1 LWEAADREAARFESL
16 LRRREA
22 HEPFAYI
29 TGQKEFWSLDFK
41 VGPGVL
47 IPRPDT
53 ETIVERALALFPDR
67 AAPLAIADLGTGSGA
82 LLIALLKEFPA
93 ATGTGFESAPQAMAF
108 ARANVA
114 ALGMANRAELILAD
128 WSAAPA
134 AAFDLVVS
142 NPPYIPSADIQT
154 LEPEVRDHEPRAALD
169 GGPDGL
175 AAYRALAGLLP
186 AILKPGGTAVL
197 EIGAGQDVAMEP
209 LFRGLEFQGVTPD
222 LAGIPR
228 ALTLKKPK

>member
-1 LWEAADREAARFESL
+1 VAR
-16 LRRREA
+16 RA
-22 HEPFAYI
+22 CHEPFAYI

-53 ETIVERALALFPDR
+53 ETIVEQALALFPDR
-67 AAPLAIADLGTGSGA
+67 AAPLSIADLGTGSGA
-82 LLIALLKEFPA
+82 LLAALLKEFPNA
-93 ATGTGFESAPQAMAF
+93 AGTGFETSPQAMAF

-114 ALGMANRAELILAD
+114 AHGMAARAELILAD
-128 WSAAPA
+128 WGAAPA

-142 NPPYIPSADIQT
+142 NPPYIPSAEIAR
-154 LEPEVRDHEPRAALD
+154 LEPEVRDFEPRAALD

-175 AAYRALAGLLP
+175 AAYRALATLLP
-186 AILKPGGTAVL
+186 GILKPGGLAVL

-209 LFRGLEFQGVTPD
+209 MFRGLEFQGVAPD